1 MGPAR
6 PKPRARHIP
15 GGRSPSSPEFPW
27 WLAAMGLL
35 IVYAFV
41 QALADAQQAQVLST
55 LSRGIG
61 ITLMVT
67 ATAFTGASLL
77 GLLLALGTLSRFTVI
92 RQFVRFYV
100 ELIRGIPIIVLLL
113 YIAFAGVP
121 LLVEGWNWLAG
132 HLGLGE
138 VRTRDVSLLWRAV
151 AALILAYSAF
161 LAEVFRAGIVS
172 IAPGQV
178 EAAKALGLTGWQRFR
193 LVIAPQALRVVLPP
207 FGNDFIAMLKDSSLV
222 SVLGVTDITQL
233 GKVAAAGNFRYF
245 ETYNLVALIYLSMT
259 VTLSVALRQLEHR
272 LRWRDKPGS
281 GEAQGGQI

>member
-6 PKPRARHIP
+6 PKQRARSIP

-35 IVYAFV
+35 VAYAFA
-41 QALADAQQAQVLST
+41 QALGDAQQAQVLST

-77 GLLLALGTLSRFTVI
+77 GLLLALGTLSRFTAV

-121 LLVEGWNWLAG
+121 LLVEGWNWIAG
-132 HLGLGE
+132 QFGLGE

-178 EAAKALGLTGWQRFR
+178 EAAKALGLNGWQRFR
-193 LVIAPQALRVVLPP
+193 LIIAPQALRVVLPP

-233 GKVAAAGNFRYF
+233 GKIAAAGNFRYF

-272 LRWRDKPGS
+272 LRWRDRPGS
-281 GEAQGGQI
+281 GEAKGGQI

>member
-1 MGPAR
+1 MGPVRTKPGAR
-6 PKPRARHIP
+6 PRH
-15 GGRSPSSPEFPW
+15 GGGQPSGSEFPW

-35 IVYAFV
+35 VAYAFA
-41 QALADAQQAQVLST
+41 QALGDAEQAQVLST

-77 GLLLALGTLSRFTVI
+77 GLLLALGTLSRFAVV

-121 LLVEGWNWLAG
+121 LLVEGWNWIAG
-132 HLGLGE
+132 NLGLGD
-138 VRTRDVSLLWRAV
+138 VKTRDVSLLWRAV

-178 EAAKALGLTGWQRFR
+178 EAAKALGLNGWQRFQ

-233 GKVAAAGNFRYF
+233 GKIAAAGNFRYF

-259 VTLSVALRQLEHR
+259 VTLSVAMRQLEHR
-272 LRWRDKPGS
+272 LRWKDRPVS